1 MIPETLI
8 SMLTCARMGAVHSV
22 VFDGFVSHELAVRI
36 DDAKPR
42 VILAGSAGVEGAS
55 KVVPYGPLL
64 AKALEAWRA
73 QRPRHGALGAGRHP
87 RARH

>member
-42 VILAGSAGVEGAS
+42 VILAGSAGLEGAS
-55 KVVPYGPLL
+55 KAVPYGPLL
-64 AKALEAWRA
+64 AKALEA
-73 QRPRHGALGAGRHP
+73 
-87 RARH
+87 ARRRRW

>member
-1 MIPETLI
+1 
-8 SMLTCARMGAVHSV
+8 MGAVHSV

-42 VILAGSAGVEGAS
+42 VILAGSAGFEGAS

-64 AKALEAWRA
+64 AKALEAW
-73 QRPRHGALGAGRHP
+73 
-87 RARH
+87 